1 MQPAK
6 PLLLVVASPKVVVKL
21 GSLWKYYELFL
32 MFFEPRPGI
41 VRSQSSLS
49 SMQTGHWAVTGESLS
64 DRQHHN
70 TTDIHIGIG
79 CWRCKW

>member
-1 MQPAK
+1 
-6 PLLLVVASPKVVVKL
+6 
-21 GSLWKYYELFL
+21 

-41 VRSQSSLS
+41 GRSQSSLS

-70 TTDIHIGIG
+70 TTDIHIVLVVGGVNGKCPVVRAMLAMEGSSIS
-79 CWRCKW
+79 CN